1 VTVLDLHSHVVPA
14 GTPFAARRRGGDSR
28 WARLEPGDQH
38 GDVIVSGR
46 LFRRV
51 RRVAW
56 DLGERREQLTAAGVS
71 GQLLSA
77 MPELFALWAEASEA
91 LDYARAFNDW
101 LGAEVAEHAG
111 YFSGLGLVP
120 VQDPEVAAKVLS
132 EVAALGL
139 VGVEI
144 PAGSLEHPRWTD
156 FFAEAERLRLL
167 VFVHAVGGEDVR
179 SFGDPGL
186 ANGVLFPNSIG
197 RAVGGLIAN
206 GVLAR
211 FPRLQLLVSHGGGS
225 LLTMLPRME
234 HFRGRSETARELLPE
249 SVSDYARRLWFD
261 PLLFDPVLLQAL
273 AAVVGGDRVVMGTD
287 YPFMDRSIAFLD
299 QVPDSLAAAIRL
311 DNGRRLLAA
320 LRSSV

>member
-1 VTVLDLHSHVVPA
+1 VLDLHSHVVPA
-14 GTPFAARRRGGDSR
+14 GTPFSARLREGDSR
-28 WARLEPGDQH
+28 WARLEPG
-38 GDVIVSGR
+38 GEVIVSGR

-56 DLGERREQLTAAGVS
+56 DLAERREQLTAAGVC

-77 MPELFALWAEASEA
+77 MPELFAPWAETPDA

-101 LGAEVAEHAG
+101 LGAELADHG
-111 YFSGLGLVP
+111 GFFTGLGLVP
-120 VQDPEVAAKVLS
+120 VRAPAVAAGMLS
-132 EVAALGL
+132 EVAELGL
-139 VGVEI
+139 VGVEV
-144 PAGSLEHPRWTD
+144 PAGPLEHPQWTD

-167 VFVHAVGGEDVR
+167 VFVHAVGGADVA

-197 RAVGGLIAN
+197 RTVGGLIAN

-234 HFRGRSETARELLPE
+234 HFRARSEAARELLPE
-249 SVSDYARRLWFD
+249 SISDYARRLWFD
-261 PLLFDPVLLQAL
+261 PLVFDPGLLQAL

-287 YPFMDRSIAFLD
+287 YPFLDRSIAFLD

-311 DNGRRLLAA
+311 DNGPRLLAS
-320 LRSSV
+320 LRPSVQA